1 MVRKLAFG
9 NHLGEIDQ
17 AAAHDTDYLTNI
29 VDTDREIEVI
39 LSNQYNRAKEILTA
53 NLKPLK
59 IIVDALLEKSV
70 ILSNE
75 LKLLVG
81 DYIDFTKPTDIY
93 VDMWKSKSKE
103 IDNV

>member
-1 MVRKLAFG
+1 M
-9 NHLGEIDQ
+9 
-17 AAAHDTDYLTNI
+17 
-29 VDTDREIEVI
+29 
-39 LSNQYNRAKEILTA
+39 TA